1 LKGESL
7 MNKPYQIAAGRAV
20 QRVRQWAEEKNPVVQ
35 LLLPMVEI
43 LALAKQGAGELMRE
57 AGLRMMLL
65 AIQQEADALTGAKHQ
80 RGADR
85 QAYRWSREDG
95 FVVVDGQKVPIQ
107 RGRLRGK
114 NGGEVRLGTYE
125 LFQQTRR
132 LDEEVW
138 WKMLRGLTTRNY
150 PLVTRSFAEAYG
162 IEKSAT
168 SERFIQA
175 SRDKL
180 KGLMERPLGDLQL
193 CAIVVDGTPFKG
205 RQMIA
210 AIGVGNDGKKTVL
223 GLREGATENATVVRE
238 LLEDLA
244 RRGLDFSTPRLY
256 VLDGAK
262 ALHSAVKRHAGEAAV
277 IQRCQAHKRR
287 NVLEQLSDE
296 YQPGIERKLTAAY
309 AMVEYADARR
319 ALEQLHKELERINPS
334 AARSLEEG
342 MEETLTLHKLRV
354 PELLRK
360 SLAST
365 NIIESA
371 FSVAEEL
378 CRRVKRWREGD
389 HRERWAGSA
398 LLLAET
404 KFRRLKGYR
413 EVPQLLTALVHHGI
427 KKGVAAQAK
436 TA

>member
-1 LKGESL
+1 MKQ
-7 MNKPYQIAAGRAV
+7 PYQIAAGRAL
-20 QRVRQWAEEKNPVVQ
+20 QRMRQWAEENNPTVQ

-43 LALAKQGAGELMRE
+43 LALAKRSAGELVRE
-57 AGLRMMLL
+57 AGLRVILL
-65 AIQQEADALTGAKHQ
+65 AIQQEADALTGVRHQ

-85 QAYRWSREDG
+85 QALRWSRENG
-95 FVVVDGQKVPIQ
+95 FVVVDGQKVPIE
-107 RGRLRGK
+107 RRRLRRK
-114 NGGEVRLGTYE
+114 NGGEIRLGTYE
-125 LFQQTRR
+125 LFQQTRT
-132 LDEEVW
+132 LEDEVW

-150 PLVTRSFAEAYG
+150 PLVTRSFARAYG

-180 KGLMERPLGDLQL
+180 QELMERPLGELQL
-193 CAIVVDGTPFKG
+193 CTIVIDGTPFKG

-244 RRGLDFSTPRLY
+244 RRGLDFSSPRLY

-262 ALHSAVKRHAGEAAV
+262 ALQAAVKRHAGEAAL

-287 NVLEQLSDE
+287 NVLDQLPEE
-296 YQPGIERKLTAAY
+296 YQPGMERKLLAAY
-309 AMVEYADARR
+309 AMVEYTDARR
-319 ALEQLHKELERINPS
+319 ALDQLHRELDRINPS

-342 MEETLTLHKLRV
+342 MEETLTVHRLRV

-371 FSVAEEL
+371 FSVAEDL

-398 LLLAET
+398 LLLAES

-413 EVPQLLTALVHHGI
+413 EIPKLVTALVDYGT
-427 KKGVAAQAK
+427 KKGLAVKAK

>member
-1 LKGESL
+1 MK
-7 MNKPYQIAAGRAV
+7 KPYQIAAGRAV
-20 QRVRQWAEEKNPVVQ
+20 QRAGQWAEESNPTVQ
-35 LLLPMVEI
+35 LMLPMVEI
-43 LALAKQGAGELMRE
+43 LALAKRGAGELVRE
-57 AGLRMMLL
+57 AGLRVILL
-65 AIQQEADALTGAKHQ
+65 AIQQEADALTGGHHQ
-80 RGADR
+80 RGAER
-85 QAYRWSREDG
+85 QALRWSREDG

-107 RGRLRGK
+107 RQRLRGK
-114 NGGEVRLGTYE
+114 NGGEVSLGTYE
-125 LFQQTRR
+125 LFQQTRN

-150 PLVTRSFAEAYG
+150 PLVTRSFAQAYG
-162 IEKSAT
+162 IEKPAT

-180 KGLMERPLGDLQL
+180 KELMERPLGELEL
-193 CAIVVDGTPFKG
+193 GAIVIDGTPFKG

-210 AIGVGNDGKKTVL
+210 AIGVGKEGRKTVL

-262 ALHSAVKRHAGEAAV
+262 ALSSAVKRHAGEAAV
-277 IQRCQAHKRR
+277 IQRCQVHKRR
-287 NVLEQLSDE
+287 NVLDQLPDE
-296 YQPGIERKLTAAY
+296 YQPGIERKLIAAY
-309 AMVEYADARR
+309 AMTAEADARR
-319 ALEQLHKELERINPS
+319 ALEQIHRELDRINPS

-342 MEETLTLHKLRV
+342 LEETLSVHKLSM
-354 PELLRK
+354 PEILRK

-398 LLLAET
+398 LFVGLNSSSA
-404 KFRRLKGYR
+404 
-413 EVPQLLTALVHHGI
+413 
-427 KKGVAAQAK
+427 
-436 TA
+436 

>member
-1 LKGESL
+1 MK
-7 MNKPYQIAAGRAV
+7 KPYQIAAGRAV
-20 QRVRQWAEEKNPVVQ
+20 QRVRQWAEEKNPAVQ
-35 LLLPMVEI
+35 LVLPMVEI
-43 LALAKQGAGELMRE
+43 LALAKQGAGELIRE
-57 AGLRMMLL
+57 AGLQLILL
-65 AIQQEADALTGAKHQ
+65 AMTQEIEALTGGRYQ
-80 RGADR
+80 RSPDR
-85 QAYRWSREDG
+85 QAQRWSREDG
-95 FVVVDGQKVPIQ
+95 FVVVDGQKVPIE
-107 RGRLRGK
+107 RRRLRGRQ
-114 NGGEVRLGTYE
+114 GGEVRLGTYE
-125 LFQQTRR
+125 LFQQTRN
-132 LDEEVW
+132 LDDQVW

-162 IEKSAT
+162 IEKSAI

-175 SRDKL
+175 SRGKL
-180 KGLMERPLGDLQL
+180 KELMERPLGETKL
-193 CAIVVDGTPFKG
+193 CAIIIDGTPFKG

-223 GLREGATENATVVRE
+223 GLREGATENATVVCE

-244 RRGLDFSTPRLY
+244 HRGLDFSTPRLY

-262 ALHSAVKRHAGEAAV
+262 ALSGAVKRHAGEAAL
-277 IQRCQAHKRR
+277 IQRCQVHKRR
-287 NVLEQLSDE
+287 NVLDQLPDE
-296 YQPGIERKLTAAY
+296 YQPSIERKLIAAY
-309 AMVEYADARR
+309 AMVAEADARR
-319 ALEQLHKELERINPS
+319 ALDQIHRELERINPS

-342 MEETLTLHKLRV
+342 MEETLTVHKLRM
-354 PELLRK
+354 PEMLRK

-378 CRRVKRWREGD
+378 CRRVKRWRHGD

-404 KFRRLKGYR
+404 KFRRVKGYK
-413 EVPQLLTALVHHGI
+413 EIPQLLSALTNHGI
-427 KKGVAAQAK
+427 KKGVASAAK

>member
-1 LKGESL
+1 MK
-7 MNKPYQIAAGRAV
+7 KPYQIAAGRAV
-20 QRVRQWAEEKNPVVQ
+20 QRVRQWAEENNPTVQ
-35 LLLPMVEI
+35 LMLPMIEI
-43 LALAKQGAGELMRE
+43 LSLAKQGAGELVRE

-65 AIQQEADALTGAKHQ
+65 AIQQEAEALTGARHQ
-80 RGADR
+80 QCPER
-85 QAYRWSREDG
+85 QAHRWSREDG
-95 FVVVDGQKVPIQ
+95 FVVVDGQKVPIE
-107 RGRLRGK
+107 RRRLRGK

-125 LFQQTRR
+125 LFQQTRT

-150 PLVTRSFAEAYG
+150 PLVTRSFAQAYG

-175 SRDKL
+175 SRGKL
-180 KGLMERPLGDLQL
+180 KELMERPLSGLKL
-193 CAIVVDGTPFKG
+193 AAIVIDGTPFKG
-205 RQMIA
+205 RHMIA

-238 LLEDLA
+238 LLEELVG
-244 RRGLDFSTPRLY
+244 RGLDFSLPRLY

-262 ALHSAVKRHAGEAAV
+262 ALQAAVKRHAGEAAL
-277 IQRCQAHKRR
+277 IQRCQVHKRR
-287 NVLEQLSDE
+287 NVLEQLPDE
-296 YQPGIERKLTAAY
+296 YQPGIERKLLAAY

-319 ALEQLHKELERINPS
+319 ALEQLHRELDRINPS

-342 MEETLTLHKLRV
+342 MEETLTVHKLRV

-371 FSVAEEL
+371 FSVAEDL
-378 CRRVKRWREGD
+378 CRRVRRWREGD

-398 LLLAET
+398 LLLAES

-413 EVPQLLTALVHHGI
+413 EIPMLLAVLADHGL
-427 KKGVAAQAK
+427 KKGVAVKTK

>member
-1 LKGESL
+1 MK
-7 MNKPYQIAAGRAV
+7 KPYQIAAGRAL

-35 LLLPMVEI
+35 LMLPMVEVLT
-43 LALAKQGAGELMRE
+43 LARRGAGELVRE

-65 AIQQEADALTGAKHQ
+65 AIAQEAEALTGARHQ
-80 RGADR
+80 QSPDR
-85 QAYRWSREDG
+85 QAHRWSREDG
-95 FVVVDGQKVPIQ
+95 YVVVDGQKVPIE
-107 RGRLRGK
+107 RRRLRGK
-114 NGGEVRLGTYE
+114 SGGEVRLGTYE
-125 LFQQTRR
+125 LFQQARPWE
-132 LDEEVW
+132 DEVW

-150 PLVTRSFAEAYG
+150 PLVTRSFANAYG

-175 SRDKL
+175 SRNKL
-180 KGLMERPLGDLQL
+180 QQLMERPLGELKL
-193 CAIVVDGTPFKG
+193 CAILIDGTPFKG

-210 AIGVGNDGKKTVL
+210 AVGVGIDGIKTVL

-238 LLEDLA
+238 LLEELA
-244 RRGLDFSTPRLY
+244 RRGLDFTTPRLY

-262 ALHSAVKRHAGEAAV
+262 ALSAAVKRHSGEAAL
-277 IQRCQAHKRR
+277 IQRCQVHKRR
-287 NVLEQLSDE
+287 NVLDQLPDE
-296 YQPGIERKLTAAY
+296 YQPGIERKLLAAY
-309 AMVEYADARR
+309 AMVGEADARR
-319 ALEQLHKELERINPS
+319 ALDQLHRELERINPS

-342 MEETLTLHKLRV
+342 MEETLTVHKLRM
-354 PELLRK
+354 PEMLRK

-371 FSVAEEL
+371 FSIAEEL

-398 LLLAET
+398 LLLAES
-404 KFRRLKGYR
+404 KFRRVKGYKQI
-413 EVPQLLTALVHHGI
+413 PKLMTTLADYGI
-427 KKGVAAQAK
+427 KKGVVSKAK

>member
-1 LKGESL
+1 MK
-7 MNKPYQIAAGRAV
+7 KPYQIAAGRAV

-35 LLLPMVEI
+35 LMLPMVEI
-43 LALAKQGAGELMRE
+43 LTLAKKGAGEEVRE
-57 AGLRMMLL
+57 AGWEVMLS
-65 AIQQEADALTGAKHQ
+65 AMAEEIEVLTGCRYQ
-80 RGADR
+80 RFADR
-85 QAYRWSREDG
+85 QAQRWSREHG
-95 FVVVDGQKVPIQ
+95 FVVVDGQKVPIE
-107 RGRLRGK
+107 RRRLRGK
-114 NGGEVRLGTYE
+114 DGSEVRLGTYE
-125 LFQQTRR
+125 LFQQLRN
-132 LDEEVW
+132 LDDHVW

-150 PLVTRSFAEAYG
+150 PLVTRSFADAYG
-162 IEKSAT
+162 IEKSAI

-175 SRDKL
+175 SREKL
-180 KGLMERPLGDLQL
+180 KALMERPLGELPL
-193 CAIVVDGTPFKG
+193 CAIIIDGTPFKG

-210 AIGVGNDGKKTVL
+210 AIGVGDDGKKTVL

-244 RRGLDFSTPRLY
+244 GRGLDFMSPKLY

-262 ALHSAVKRHAGEAAV
+262 ALSAAVKRHAGQDAL
-277 IQRCQAHKRR
+277 IQRCQVHKRR
-287 NVLEQLSDE
+287 NVMDQLPDE
-296 YQPGIERKLTAAY
+296 YQPGIERKLIAAY
-309 AMVEYADARR
+309 AMTGEADARR
-319 ALEQLHKELERINPS
+319 ALDQIHRELERINPS

-342 MEETLTLHKLRV
+342 MEETLTIHKLQM
-354 PELLRK
+354 PEMLRK

-398 LLLAET
+398 LLLAES
-404 KFRRLKGYR
+404 KFRRVKGYK
-413 EVPQLLTALVHHGI
+413 EIPKLLLALANHTINGM
-427 KKGVAAQAK
+427 KKGIASKAK

>member
-1 LKGESL
+1 MK
-7 MNKPYQIAAGRAV
+7 KPYQIAAGRAL
-20 QRVRQWAEEKNPVVQ
+20 QRVRQWAEEKHPVVQ

-43 LALAKQGAGELMRE
+43 LTLAKRGAGELVRE
-57 AGLRMMLL
+57 AGLRIMLL
-65 AIQQEADALTGAKHQ
+65 AIQQEAESLTGARYQ
-80 RGADR
+80 RSAGR
-85 QAYRWSREDG
+85 QAQRWSREDG
-95 FVVVDGQKVPIQ
+95 FMVVDGQKVPME
-107 RGRLRGK
+107 RGRLRRK
-114 NGGEVRLGTYE
+114 NGEEVRLGTYE
-125 LFQQTRR
+125 LFQQTRN
-132 LDEEVW
+132 LEDEVW

-150 PLVTRSFAEAYG
+150 PLVTRSFAQAYG
-162 IEKSAT
+162 IEKSAI

-175 SRDKL
+175 SRGKL
-180 KGLMERPLGDLQL
+180 QELRERPLGELQL
-193 CAIVVDGTPFKG
+193 CAIVIDGTPFKG

-244 RRGLDFSTPRLY
+244 RRGLDFSAPRLY

-262 ALHSAVKRHAGEAAV
+262 ALHSAVKRHAGEAAL

-287 NVLEQLSDE
+287 NVLEQLPE
-296 YQPGIERKLTAAY
+296 QYQPGIERKLLAAY
-309 AMVEYADARR
+309 GMREYAAAQR
-319 ALEQLHKELERINPS
+319 ALEQLQGELDRINPS
-334 AARSLEEG
+334 AARSLAEG
-342 MEETLTLHKLRV
+342 MEETLTVHKLRV

-389 HRERWAGSA
+389 HRQRWAGSA
-398 LLLAET
+398 LLLAES
-404 KFRRLKGYR
+404 KFRRVRGYK
-413 EVPQLLTALVHHGI
+413 EISALLAALADHGI
-427 KKGVAAQAK
+427 KKGLAMKAR

>member
-1 LKGESL
+1 MK
-7 MNKPYQIAAGRAV
+7 KPYQIAAGRAV
-20 QRVRQWAEEKNPVVQ
+20 QRVRQWAEEKNPAVQ
-35 LLLPMVEI
+35 LVLPMVEI
-43 LALAKQGAGELMRE
+43 LTLAKQGAGELIRQT
-57 AGLRMMLL
+57 GLQLILL
-65 AIQQEADALTGAKHQ
+65 AMRQEMEALTGA
-80 RGADR
+80 RYERSPGR
-85 QAYRWSREDG
+85 QARRWSQEDG
-95 FVVVDGQKVPIQ
+95 YVVVDGQKVPLKRQ
-107 RGRLRGK
+107 RLRGK
-114 NGGEVRLGTYE
+114 DGGEVRLGTYE
-125 LFQQTRR
+125 LFQQTRN
-132 LDEEVW
+132 LDEQVW

-162 IEKSAT
+162 IEKSAI

-175 SRDKL
+175 SRQKL
-180 KGLMERPLGDLQL
+180 KALMERQLDELKL
-193 CAIVVDGTPFKG
+193 CAIIIDGTPFKG

-244 RRGLDFSTPRLY
+244 GRGLDFMTPKLY

-262 ALHSAVKRHAGEAAV
+262 ALSAAVKRHAGSDAL
-277 IQRCQAHKRR
+277 IQRCQVHKRR
-287 NVLEQLSDE
+287 NVMDQLPDE
-296 YQPGIERKLTAAY
+296 YQPSIERKLIAAY
-309 AMVEYADARR
+309 AMTAEADARR
-319 ALEQLHKELERINPS
+319 ALDQIHGELERINPS

-342 MEETLTLHKLRV
+342 MEETLSVHKLQM
-354 PELLRK
+354 PEMLRK

-398 LLLAET
+398 LLLAES
-404 KFRRLKGYR
+404 KFRRVKGYK
-413 EVPQLLTALVHHGI
+413 EIPKLLSALAEHG
-427 KKGVAAQAK
+427 KKGLASKAK

>member
-1 LKGESL
+1 MK
-7 MNKPYQIAAGRAV
+7 KPYQIAVGRAV
-20 QRVRQWAEEKNPVVQ
+20 QRVRRWAEEENPAVQ
-35 LLLPMVEI
+35 LVLPMVEI
-43 LALAKQGAGELMRE
+43 LALAKQGAGELIRE
-57 AGLRMMLL
+57 AGLQLILL
-65 AIQQEADALTGAKHQ
+65 AMAQEVEALTGTRYQ
-80 RGADR
+80 RSPGR
-85 QAYRWSREDG
+85 QAQRWSREAG

-107 RGRLRGK
+107 RRRLRGK
-114 NGGEVRLGTYE
+114 DGGEIRLGTYE
-125 LFQQTRR
+125 LFQQVRN
-132 LDEEVW
+132 LDEHVW

-150 PLVTRSFAEAYG
+150 PLVTRSFANAYG
-162 IEKSAT
+162 IEKSAI
-168 SERFIQA
+168 SDRFIQA

-180 KGLMERPLGDLQL
+180 KELMERPLGELKL
-193 CAIVVDGTPFKG
+193 CAMVLDGTPFKG

-210 AIGVGNDGKKTVL
+210 AIGVAEDGKKTVL

-262 ALHSAVKRHAGEAAV
+262 ALSAAVKRHAGEAALL
-277 IQRCQAHKRR
+277 QRCQVHKRR
-287 NVLEQLSDE
+287 NVLEQLPDE
-296 YQPGIERKLTAAY
+296 YQPGIERRLIAAY
-309 AMVEYADARR
+309 AMTGEADARR
-319 ALEQLHKELERINPS
+319 ALEQIHRELERINPS

-342 MEETLTLHKLRV
+342 MEETLTVHKLRM
-354 PELLRK
+354 PEMLRK

-398 LLLAET
+398 LLLAES
-404 KFRRLKGYR
+404 KFRRVKGYK
-413 EVPQLLTALVHHGI
+413 EIPQLLSALANHGI
-427 KKGVAAQAK
+427 KKGVASAAK

>member
-1 LKGESL
+1 
-7 MNKPYQIAAGRAV
+7 MRKPYQIAAGRAV
-20 QRVRQWAEEKNPVVQ
+20 RQLRQWAEEKNPAVQ
-35 LLLPMVEI
+35 LMLPMVEI
-43 LALAKQGAGELMRE
+43 LTLAKGGAGELVRE
-57 AGLRMMLL
+57 AGLRIMLL
-65 AIQQEADALTGAKHQ
+65 AMELEACALAGERYEHLPTRDAN
-80 RGADR
+80 
-85 QAYRWSREDG
+85 RWGHEAG
-95 FVVVDGQKVPIQ
+95 FVVVDGQKVPIP
-107 RGRLRGK
+107 RIRLRSKTG
-114 NGGEVRLGTYE
+114 GGEVRLGTYE
-125 LFQQTRR
+125 TFQRAQN

-150 PLVTRSFAEAYG
+150 PLVTRSFAKAYG

-175 SRDKL
+175 SRGKL
-180 KGLMERPLGDLQL
+180 KELMERPLGELKL
-193 CAIVVDGTPFKG
+193 CAMVIDGTPFKG

-210 AIGVGNDGKKTVL
+210 AIGIGEDGKKTVL
-223 GLREGATENATVVRE
+223 GLREGATENTTVVSE

-262 ALHSAVKRHAGEAAV
+262 ALHAAVKRHGGEAAV

-287 NVLEQLSDE
+287 NVLDQLPEE
-296 YQPGIERKLTAAY
+296 YQPGIERKLLAAY

-319 ALEQLHKELERINPS
+319 TLDQIHREVDRINPS

-342 MEETLTLHKLRV
+342 MEETLTAHKLRI

-360 SLAST
+360 SLSST

-371 FSVAEEL
+371 FSVAENL

-404 KFRRLKGYR
+404 KFRRLKGYK
-413 EVPQLLTALVHHGI
+413 EIPQLVTALADHGI
-427 KKGVAAQAK
+427 KRRLASKARPA
-436 TA
+436 